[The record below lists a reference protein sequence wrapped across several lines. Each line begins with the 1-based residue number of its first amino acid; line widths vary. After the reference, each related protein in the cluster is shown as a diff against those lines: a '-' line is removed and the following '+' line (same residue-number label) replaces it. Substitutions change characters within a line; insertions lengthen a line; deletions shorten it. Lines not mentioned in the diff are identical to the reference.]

1 MTTSF
6 VSVQLLAAQ
15 ARLDQLKTRHRF
27 RTDPE
32 TTNQQQGASPV
43 QQSIHDRQVVQ
54 LPKHLGLG
62 SARFTAVWRQ
72 ATQNE
77 RDKADHSSDT
87 KDWIAHLK
95 RSSTNTKLSTE
106 KQQEEQFH
114 LQDELITIWPDLA
127 FQCLQHKRTAEAR
140 IYYLLRYLDKNGR
153 GWLDLAQIMSS
164 LTDKRSPLFVVGP
177 RQLRNLLSKGEETF
191 WQQDKSNN
199 RIWLRSQNK
208 IARSFGIIRFRHHP
222 VHLTLTNFLAPLGE
236 LNAHFYASFHSGR
249 ASKSPISR
257 ETISALT
264 GISRRSQQRYE
275 KIADVKT
282 TKNYALGPSYSDTQR
297 EEQSW
302 QRGQAIFT
310 ITDYRGIYG
319 RKGAKYLAWQL
330 SNSYQGPHS
339 RCSRNKRKHLN
350 RNFGLVI
357 DREQGNDAA
366 IKRIYCANGHDAARQ
381 WNRDN
386 RRRIYWQSKQRFQ
399 DQWWHV
405 LESER

>member
-1 MTTSF
+1 MTASS

-15 ARLDQLKTRHRF
+15 ARLDQLKTRHQL

-32 TTNQQQGASPV
+32 TTDQQQGASPV
-43 QQSIHDRQVVQ
+43 QQSIHDRQAVQ
-54 LPKHLGLG
+54 LPEHLGLG

-106 KQQEEQFH
+106 KQKEEQFH
-114 LQDELITIWPDLA
+114 LYDELITVCPDLA

-140 IYYLLRYLDKNGR
+140 IYYLLCYLDKNGR
-153 GWLDLAQIMSS
+153 GWLDMSQITNS
-164 LTDKRSPLFVVGP
+164 LTDKGSPLFVVGP
-177 RQLRNLLSKGEETF
+177 RQLRNLLSKGDETF

-199 RIWLRSQNK
+199 RLWLRSQNK
-208 IARSFGIIRFRHHP
+208 IARSFGITRFRHHP

-257 ETISALT
+257 GAISALT

-275 KIADVKT
+275 KIANVKAAQ
-282 TKNYALGPSYSDTQR
+282 NFVLGPTDNNRQR
-297 EEQSW
+297 EEHLW
-302 QRGQAIFT
+302 QHGCATFT
-310 ITDYRGIYG
+310 YTDYRGIYG
-319 RKGAKYLAWQL
+319 RKGKKYLAWQL
-330 SNSYQGPHS
+330 PNSYQGPHH
-339 RCSRNKRKHLN
+339 RCSRNKRRLLN
-350 RNFGLVI
+350 RKLDLVVN
-357 DREQGNDAA
+357 REQGNESA
-366 IKRIYCANGHDAARQ
+366 IKRLYFANGNEAAQ
-381 WNRDN
+381 HWNRDN
-386 RRRIYWQSKQRFQ
+386 RRRIYWQGQSSVRTR
-399 DQWWHV
+399 WWHV
-405 LESER
+405 LEPER